1 MRKKNILCALLAAGL
16 FLTSPTAAFAEPYG
30 PGTSPEPEPYTE
42 EELARLQ
49 DNALEYD
56 EVQLRVREY
65 NPAISQAWKTYKDTK
80 RDYVNM
86 VTELES
92 QYDTVIDMA
101 DSYVDLGNMMG
112 NPTLVAT
119 GKSLG
124 KAYKTTLQGVRD
136 TVNNWD
142 NNRSATS
149 QIRQFERQ
157 MTAGAQ
163 QALIGYD
170 MIRKN
175 MSTLETMVQLYQKQ
189 YDMYQRMQ
197 SLGMATDKDVL
208 SAQTSLLSGQSQLA
222 SLNSQSDSLRRTL
235 CLMLG
240 YDPDSNPDI
249 RPIPDFDRNR
259 LNAMNLEE
267 DTRMAIG
274 NNYTLIGQRTSSKA
288 RTSSGVEIRLK
299 GIEEGEQKLTIEMQ
313 RLYQEV
319 MDKKAAYDAAA
330 TGFAAAEKTFGAST
344 RQYQNGMLSEVQYV
358 GTQIAYNQKKAAFE
372 SANLELWQAMEN
384 YDWGV
389 MGLAAVE

>member
-1 MRKKNILCALLAAGL
+1 MREKNILCAVLAAGL
-16 FLTSPTAAFAEPYG
+16 FLSAPAAAFAAPTG
-30 PGTSPEPEPYTE
+30 PGASPEPEPYTA

-49 DNALEYD
+49 DNVLEYD

-65 NPAISQAWKTYKDTK
+65 NPAISEAWKTYKDTK
-80 RDYVNM
+80 QDYANV

-101 DSYVDLGNMMG
+101 DSYVDLGNLTG
-112 NPTLVAT
+112 NPVLVAT

-124 KAYKTTLQGVRD
+124 NAYKSTLRGMRN
-136 TVNNWD
+136 TVNEWD
-142 NNRSATS
+142 SNKSATG
-149 QIRQFERQ
+149 QIRRFERQ
-157 MTAGAQ
+157 MTAGVQ

-175 MSTLETMVQLYQKQ
+175 AATLETMAQLYQKQ

-197 SLGMATDKDVL
+197 SLGLATDKDVL
-208 SAQTSLLSGQSQLA
+208 SAQASLLSGQSQLA
-222 SLNSQSDSLRRTL
+222 SLNSQMDSLRRTL

-240 YDPDSNPDI
+240 YDPDTNPDI
-249 RPIPDFDRNR
+249 RPVPAFDMNR
-259 LNAMNLEE
+259 LNGMNLEE
-267 DTRMAIG
+267 DTKKAIG

-288 RTSSGVEIRLK
+288 RTSSGVEIRLNM
-299 GIEEGEQKLTIEMQ
+299 IQEGEQKLTIEMQ

-330 TGFAAAEKTFGAST
+330 TGFTAAEKSFGAAT
-344 RQYQNGMLSEVQYV
+344 RQHQNGMLSEAQYV
-358 GTQIAYNQKKAAFE
+358 GAQIAYNQKKAAFE
-372 SANLELWQAMEN
+372 SASLELWQAMEN

>member
-1 MRKKNILCALLAAGL
+1 MREKNILCSLLAAGL
-16 FLTSPTAAFAEPYG
+16 FLSSPAAAFAAPTG
-30 PGTSPEPEPYTE
+30 PGASPDPEPYTAE
-42 EELARLQ
+42 EKARLQ
-49 DNALEYD
+49 DNVLEYD

-65 NPAISQAWKTYKDTK
+65 NPAISEAWKTYRDTK
-80 RDYVNM
+80 QDYANV

-101 DSYVDLGNMMG
+101 DSYVDLGNLMG
-112 NPTLVAT
+112 NPALAAT

-124 KAYKTTLQGVRD
+124 DAYKSTLQGMRD
-136 TVNNWD
+136 TVNEWD
-142 NNRSATS
+142 GNKSATS

-157 MTAGAQ
+157 MTAGAE

-175 MSTLETMVQLYQKQ
+175 VSTLETMVQLYQKQ

-197 SLGMATDKDVL
+197 GLGLATSKDVL

-240 YDPDSNPDI
+240 YDPDTNPDI
-249 RPIPDFDRNR
+249 RPVPQFDMNR

-267 DTRMAIG
+267 DTKKAIG
-274 NNYTLIGQRTSSKA
+274 NNYTLIGQRTSGKA
-288 RTSSGVEIRLK
+288 RTSSGVEVRLNM
-299 GIEEGEQKLTIEMQ
+299 IQEGEQKLTIEMQ

-330 TGFAAAEKTFGAST
+330 TGFEAAEKSFGAAT

-358 GTQIAYNQKKAAFE
+358 GAQIAYNQKKAAFE

-389 MGLAAVE
+389 TGLAAVE